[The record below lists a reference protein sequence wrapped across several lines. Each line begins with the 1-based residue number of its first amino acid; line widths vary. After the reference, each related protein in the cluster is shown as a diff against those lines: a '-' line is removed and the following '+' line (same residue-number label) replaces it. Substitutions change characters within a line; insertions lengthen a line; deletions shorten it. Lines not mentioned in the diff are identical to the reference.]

1 MGRMAAQE
9 GEIMDINEIK
19 VSLAQFDPK
28 SLTTGLIDASQRLLA
43 ADMEAKTVYA
53 KKFLFYKE
61 QAEKV
66 TDSKAEN
73 QVLVDLEYIS
83 IEAQRIT
90 AKGKLTEAQLLRE
103 DYYAIND
110 NIKKLAGIEEKIA
123 SEIGS

>member
-1 MGRMAAQE
+1 
-9 GEIMDINEIK
+9 MDINEIK

-73 QVLVDLEYIS
+73 QTLSDPEYIS
-83 IEAQRIT
+83 TEAQRVI
-90 AKGKLTEAQLLRE
+90 AKGKLIEAQLLRD
-103 DYYAIND
+103 DYYALND
-110 NIKKLAGIEEKIA
+110 NVKKLAGLEEKIA
-123 SEIGS
+123 SEIGG